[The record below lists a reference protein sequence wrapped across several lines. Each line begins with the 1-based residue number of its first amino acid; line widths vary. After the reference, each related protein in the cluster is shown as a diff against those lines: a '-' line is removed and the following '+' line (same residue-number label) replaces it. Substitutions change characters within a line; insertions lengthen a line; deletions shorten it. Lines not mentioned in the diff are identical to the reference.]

1 VSREP
6 TLDELIDAET
16 AGAERQRLQRTHELL
31 LQAGPPPELTPELR
45 KVPTFGVIPLQAR
58 RRSVKRRALVL
69 LAAALSLVVV
79 FAAGYFANQGG
90 GGKSSAPVAHLLA
103 LKGTTIA
110 PNAHASLEVWRPQ
123 DGNSPMSLSVAGLPK
138 LPARTYYEVYVV
150 RDGRIMTHWSC
161 GTFRVDGPKSVTLSL
176 NAPYPLERGDS
187 WVVTRQ
193 GVGGIEPGKVAL
205 RPVKA

>member
-1 VSREP
+1 
-6 TLDELIDAET
+6 LDELIDAET
-16 AGAERQRLQRTHELL
+16 TDAERQRLQRTHELL

-69 LAAALSLVVV
+69 LAAALTLVVV

-123 DGNSPMSLSVAGLPK
+123 GGNSPMSLSVAGLPK

-161 GTFRVDGPKSVTLSL
+161 GTFRVDGPKSVTLRL
-176 NAPYPLERGDS
+176 NAPYPLEHGDS

-193 GVGGIEPGKVAL
+193 GVGGTEPGEVAL